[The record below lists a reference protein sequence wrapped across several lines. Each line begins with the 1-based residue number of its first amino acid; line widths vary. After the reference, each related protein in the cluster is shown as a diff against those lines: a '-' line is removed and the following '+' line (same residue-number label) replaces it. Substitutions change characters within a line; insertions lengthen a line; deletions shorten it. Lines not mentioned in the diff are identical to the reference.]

1 MLFFLFYKSFN
12 ILKNLFASKWPPL
25 LVICIEKCMFGKK
38 GAWKQCSFW
47 TVFSKGLK
55 HQKHIY
61 LSCIYVKEKRSFFF
75 SIFFSK
81 NVDTQRLKSISVW
94 YLLYNTLSNA
104 NHFSTRNCIPEMDNV
119 WTTTKDHLIS
129 GCLVK
134 HFAYPMSYLPKIALP
149 SNAFWLLICTQF
161 CILPF
166 KNFNFFFRS

>member
-61 LSCIYVKEKRSFFF
+61 LSCIYIKEKRGIFFF
-75 SIFFSK
+75 LLRKKPFKHKGSK
-81 NVDTQRLKSISVW
+81 AFLCDTCCI
-94 YLLYNTLSNA
+94 
-104 NHFSTRNCIPEMDNV
+104 TRCQMQTTSWNCIPEMDNV
-119 WTTTKDHLIS
+119 WTITKAHLIS

-134 HFAYPMSYLPKIALP
+134 HFA
-149 SNAFWLLICTQF
+149 
-161 CILPF
+161 
-166 KNFNFFFRS
+166 